1 MVQIRPGT
9 QADYERLQRI
19 QRVALPEFA
28 PELLDA
34 AIAGTVGL
42 LVAVEPDPVGYT
54 LFMPAGKQ
62 AVLLEIAVDPPRQGE
77 GIGSDLLEA
86 TISRLEGGEHESV
99 RLTARQS
106 DERVHEFYERHGFEQ
121 NDEIAGFF
129 ESDDGLVFVREL

>member
-9 QADYERLQRI
+9 QADHERLQRI
-19 QRVALPEFA
+19 QRAALPEFT

-34 AIAGTVGL
+34 AIAGAVGL
-42 LVAVEPDPVGYT
+42 LVAVDPDPVGYT

-121 NDEIAGFF
+121 RDEIATFF